1 MAVSETQRRTI
12 VIDGVELQLAHPDEF
27 ESHWIGQDELVAQ
40 LQAAWLVIDKADQP
54 LNPRLVGKPGVG
66 KTSLAYARRSTC
78 SNPPWTRGLRT

>member
-27 ESHWIGQDELVAQ
+27 DSHWVGQDELVDQ

-66 KTSLAYARRSTC
+66 KTSLAYATARLLGKEVYVFQSTM
-78 SNPPWTRGLRT
+78 